1 MSAPAEGARSRRTG
15 STRRQFLLGGAVAG
29 VGAVAAVGV
38 DLALNDQKDD
48 AKPVAAPMNGDQ
60 TVPFFGTHQ
69 AGVDTAAQA
78 HGVFV
83 GLDLHD
89 DVDRE
94 GLVRLM
100 RILTDDAARLTQGVP
115 ALADSEPELALAP
128 ARLTITFGFGP
139 DLVARAGR
147 TSPTWLAPLP
157 AFGVDQLRPEFSDG
171 DLLIQIAGDDPL
183 TVAHA
188 TRMLLKDA
196 RGFASIRWT
205 QQGFRRAYGT
215 ERPGTTMRNLFGQV
229 DGTTNPEPGTAD
241 FDGVVWS
248 ADGWLAGGTGM
259 VLRRIRMD
267 LDKWDRLDRGGRD
280 ASVGRTLA
288 NGAPLTGTE
297 EFDEPDFEAKTS
309 IGFPVIPQFAHIRRA
324 RRWQREDLPPRVQLR
339 RTSGRLRS
347 LRVRADLHLIPG
359 RHRAAVHPHAASTG
373 RARPAQRMD
382 GPDRVRGVRHP
393 ARMYGG
399 RVHRGDASRMNRRMS
414 GPVNGCRGESLIRA
428 RHPFTGPTSLRSAVR
443 SDVEHEK
450 TPGEPG
456 VSVCARYWDR
466 TSDLFRVRE
475 ARYRCANRARWGYS
489 VFP

>member
-38 DLALNDQKDD
+38 DLALNAQKDD
-48 AKPVAAPMNGDQ
+48 TKPVAAPMNGVQ
-60 TVPFFGTHQ
+60 KVPFFGTHQ

-100 RILTDDAARLTQGVP
+100 RILTDDAARLTQGLP
-115 ALADSEPELALAP
+115 ALADSAPELARAP
-128 ARLTITFGFGP
+128 ARRPLTFGFGP
-139 DLVARAGR
+139 GLVARGSA
-147 TSPTWLAPLP
+147 TDPSWLAPLP

-171 DLLIQIAGDDPL
+171 DLLLQIAGDDPL

-196 RGFASIRWT
+196 RGFANIRWT

-241 FDGVVWS
+241 FDEVVWS

-259 VLRRIRMD
+259 VIRRIRMD

-288 NGAPLTGTE
+288 NGAPLTGTD

-324 RRWQREDLPPRVQLR
+324 RGDGKERIFR
-339 RTSGRLRS
+339 R
-347 LRVRADLHLIPG
+347 AYNYDE
-359 RHRAAVHPHAASTG
+359 
-373 RARPAQRMD
+373 RPAGSEVSESGLIFISFQADIERQFIPMQRRLD
-382 GPDRVRGVRHP
+382 ELDLLNEWTVPIG
-393 ARMYGG
+393 
-399 RVHRGDASRMNRRMS
+399 
-414 GPVNGCRGESLIRA
+414 
-428 RHPFTGPTSLRSAVR
+428 SAVFA
-443 SDVEHEK
+443 VP
-450 TPGEPG
+450 PG
-456 VSVCARYWDR
+456 CAEGGFIGE
-466 TSDLFRVRE
+466 TLL
-475 ARYRCANRARWGYS
+475 A
-489 VFP
+489 